1 MKFILQSL
9 KNKIVDSC
17 ERSVF
22 QLIEQYKEGERG
34 ALGYKSMSKAHAVM
48 LKKTFLPRYL
58 DELAFAI
65 KRTSWKVTKIHA
77 HLTFEQKRFNKNL
90 F

>member
-34 ALGYKSMSKAHAVM
+34 ALGYKSTSKAHAAM
-48 LKKTFLPRYL
+48 LKKKFLPMYL